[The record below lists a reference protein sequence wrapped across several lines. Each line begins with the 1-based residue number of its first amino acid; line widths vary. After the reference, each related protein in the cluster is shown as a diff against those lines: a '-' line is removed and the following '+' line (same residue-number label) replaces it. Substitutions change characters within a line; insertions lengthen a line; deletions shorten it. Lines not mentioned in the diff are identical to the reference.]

1 MERGNDYS
9 WLTNENYQSYRLS
22 KITTLK
28 FVRSSRKIDE
38 IFQKIKFAQ
47 KITADEL
54 EAPMTAVT
62 SRF

>member
-9 WLTNENYQSYRLS
+9 WLTNENYQNYRLS

-47 KITADEL
+47 KIAADES